1 MVIRFQKAAAFATF
15 VPAETPTHVSVFSR
29 AKC

>member
-1 MVIRFQKAAAFATF
+1 MVIRFQKAATF
-15 VPAETPTHVSVFSR
+15 PTFLTAERPTQVPVFSR